1 MSAPSP
7 REPGLSRSMLRD
19 QIKELLVERI
29 LDGVYKPGDRIVE
42 TRVAQE
48 LGVSQAP
55 VREALRELESLRMVV
70 SEPFRGARVRGVTT
84 AELAE
89 IYPVRA
95 ALEEVAARA
104 AAPKL
109 KGQVGALEVE
119 LDGMRKA
126 ARKGDVHAFIGHD
139 VHFHR
144 LIVEASGNRTLQEV
158 WSSLH
163 VDARTTV
170 TLIKRAADLRDVAEA
185 HVPVLEALEAGDA
198 GRAGRALRRH
208 IELFAKW
215 VPRPG
220 EEGGS

>member
-1 MSAPSP
+1 MSLPDP
-7 REPGLSRSMLRD
+7 RQPGLSRSVLRD
-19 QIKELLVERI
+19 QIKELLVARI
-29 LDGVYKPGDRIVE
+29 LDGVYSPGDRIVE

-95 ALEEVAARA
+95 ALEEVAARQA
-104 AAPKL
+104 ARSL
-109 KGQVGALEVE
+109 KGRVGELAAELE
-119 LDGMRKA
+119 GMREA
-126 ARKGDVHAFIGHD
+126 ARVGDVHAFIVHD

-144 LIVEASGNRTLQEV
+144 LIVEASGNRTLEEV

-170 TLIKRAADLRDVAEA
+170 TLIKRAADLADVAEA
-185 HVPVLEALEAGDA
+185 HVPVLEALDAGDPA
-198 GRAGRALRRH
+198 RAGKALRRH
-208 IELFAKW
+208 IERFAKW
-215 VPRPG
+215 VPRTGDDAAP
-220 EEGGS
+220 